1 MPNLA
6 QTPLSG
12 DGSAFNLPTVR
23 IRNKSTGEVRN
34 IPLDQAPNFGISLED
49 AVARAAGQREA
60 EADISTFKET
70 GAFPSQKEPEAAA
83 VGRLKGILSTGFDSL
98 NEIDKLIDP
107 DKEKKG
113 LEGRGKLF
121 QAIFGAGPI
130 AGEKENLADVIGRLR
145 SGAAINKDEEKRFK
159 KLLPHAFKSAERN
172 LRDLE
177 RLKGELEAV
186 ATSVGADIPALE
198 QEVADSATRLKK
210 KDEVAGI
217 TQIPEQP
224 QEQPLIQEIA
234 GKAAEIA
241 PLTEPEGG
249 IAKRIILGVGRA
261 APVAGAV
268 AGGFTGALL
277 GAGAGSLFTGALG
290 TAIGTGAGIAFEE
303 SLQDLLGVQEET
315 PQELLKKGVVTPA
328 TAAALDLAG
337 GALFRGGAVV
347 VKTIGKAILK
357 IGDDIVLRAI
367 RPSASQLRKF
377 LEKTGQPL
385 KDFVIEKGLFSKGVD
400 LVDSIIKPLQSSFDD
415 IASRSGIMVSVDDVI
430 TKFSSQIDELQ
441 KIATTEAD
449 SLAKKLIKEAD
460 LFINKWGGQ
469 AEIPV
474 GELTNLRRTIDNL
487 IPESTFLKD
496 PITAGKNRIVRNIY
510 QETIQAAT
518 QGLTDAAGRSLK
530 EIGEELHKLYSF
542 RGIAAQQAGLGVGTL
557 PVGLIKIIAAGGG
570 AAAGGIKGFLAGL
583 GLSSLGNNPKII
595 AYLAKNLPIVGQA
608 IQGLP
613 EKQAARIIT
622 DVFRRLL
629 TNIGAVEISKFG
641 QEK

>member
-1 MPNLA
+1 MNATNYSKGTLA
-6 QTPLSG
+6 
-12 DGSAFNLPTVR
+12 
-23 IRNKSTGEVRN
+23 STN
-34 IPLDQAPNFGISLED
+34 Y
-49 AVARAAGQREA
+49 
-60 EADISTFKET
+60 
-70 GAFPSQKEPEAAA
+70 
-83 VGRLKGILSTGFDSL
+83 
-98 NEIDKLIDP
+98 
-107 DKEKKG
+107 
-113 LEGRGKLF
+113 
-121 QAIFGAGPI
+121 
-130 AGEKENLADVIGRLR
+130 
-145 SGAAINKDEEKRFK
+145 
-159 KLLPHAFKSAERN
+159 
-172 LRDLE
+172 
-177 RLKGELEAV
+177 
-186 ATSVGADIPALE
+186 
-198 QEVADSATRLKK
+198 
-210 KDEVAGI
+210 
-217 TQIPEQP
+217 
-224 QEQPLIQEIA
+224 
-234 GKAAEIA
+234 
-241 PLTEPEGG
+241 
-249 IAKRIILGVGRA
+249 
-261 APVAGAV
+261 
-268 AGGFTGALL
+268 
-277 GAGAGSLFTGALG
+277 
-290 TAIGTGAGIAFEE
+290 GTGATKTDVLLLETGDELLQQNEVVSLLLASGGILASNYSGIALNASGYGPKLVKTLLLEIEE
-303 SLQDLLGVQEET
+303 VSRFLLQDET
-315 PQELLKKGVVTPA
+315 
-328 TAAALDLAG
+328 
-337 GALFRGGAVV
+337 
-347 VKTIGKAILK
+347 
-357 IGDDIVLRAI
+357 VL
-367 RPSASQLRKF
+367 F
-377 LEKTGQPL
+377 LEE
-385 KDFVIEKGLFSKGVD
+385 IEGKGVD